1 MEKFPE
7 NFHRKNYE
15 IVTPRSQACSLR
27 KSIYEI
33 VNRNSAKL
41 TSGLTIEFDKE
52 LQSGDTQLIISE
64 LRERGFKASSNYD
77 IYKGKHILNIS

>member
-27 KSIYEI
+27 KSIYVI
-33 VNRNSAKL
+33 FKRNSSTL
-41 TSGLTIEFDKE
+41 TSALTI
-52 LQSGDTQLIISE
+52 
-64 LRERGFKASSNYD
+64 
-77 IYKGKHILNIS
+77 

>member
-33 VNRNSAKL
+33 AKENMGGEDNFL
-41 TSGLTIEFDKE
+41 KKVTLKKT
-52 LQSGDTQLIISE
+52 TT
-64 LRERGFKASSNYD
+64 N
-77 IYKGKHILNIS
+77 N